1 MLVYFFEQ
9 ILCDNAREIIH
20 YFFIVASI
28 LQQHGGHAV
37 DFKGEALT
45 FKATTMGIIHTLTHC
60 IELMAQREDAWKK
73 RLEKVGNIGN
83 LMKYCCA
90 TCELSVG

>member
-1 MLVYFFEQ
+1 M
-9 ILCDNAREIIH
+9 
-20 YFFIVASI
+20 
-28 LQQHGGHAV
+28 

-73 RLEKVGNIGN
+73 RLEKVGNIEI
-83 LMKYCCA
+83 LKYCCA
-90 TCELSVG
+90 TGKLSISWEKPPFDTKYFYR